1 MNIPSSVPKQ
11 LLLVYWLCVKTKVK
25 KVNTEFSKRNSD
37 SKPLITRVIPIA
49 IATFRTAQLY
59 PIFFRISSM
68 FVFDTSFHVPLKI
81 SWGLLK
87 DLCVSG
93 IFFSIMAHK
102 LWSFP
107 YWNDISY
114 NIAKPFLSLIFSF
127 YIFSLKSQV
136 YHLTTR

>member
-11 LLLVYWLCVKTKVK
+11 LLLVYWLCVKTKES
-25 KVNTEFSKRNSD
+25 EFSEFSRRNSD